1 MKRVGLKLLKNNL
14 SKYVRKAAAGETI
27 EVTDRGTVVAE
38 LSPPRGKR
46 ALHPSPVIAQGIREG
61 WITPARNKTGKP
73 PPRRKPLMSFD
84 QLMRDLD
91 RDREDR

>member
-27 EVTDRGTVVAE
+27 EVTDRGNVVAE

-73 PPRRKPLMSFD
+73 PPRRPAVMSFEEM
-84 QLMRDLD
+84 MRDLD
-91 RDREDR
+91 KSREDK

>member
-61 WITPARNKTGKP
+61 WIAPARNKTGKP
-73 PPRRKPLMSFD
+73 PPRRPAVMSFEEM
-84 QLMRDLD
+84 MRDLD
-91 RDREDR
+91 ESREDK